1 MTYSHMQRALIYI
14 NVFHIYIC
22 APFYIP
28 IHTSD
33 VPQYN
38 YMWRFSFVDIS
49 HIWYIVTYIHI
60 SRTYMCPFLC
70 IYISYIYISTDDM
83 AHAHMCERATHSHLC
98 EYVIHEC
105 GMPRLYTNLWHQQI
119 SWCCSVVWHNIFM
132 HVTYVNM
139 LVMSHIWTRH
149 VLHSERGMSHEY
161 VI

>member
-1 MTYSHMQRALIYI
+1 MTYSHMRRDLIYI

-83 AHAHMCERATHSHLC
+83 AHAHMCERLIHTCANTLFTNVACLVRIRIYDTNRFPDVVVLC
-98 EYVIHEC
+98 DI
-105 GMPRLYTNLWHQQI
+105 
-119 SWCCSVVWHNIFM
+119 
-132 HVTYVNM
+132 TYSC
-139 LVMSHIWTRH
+139 MSHTWIC
-149 VLHSERGMSHEY
+149 
-161 VI
+161 